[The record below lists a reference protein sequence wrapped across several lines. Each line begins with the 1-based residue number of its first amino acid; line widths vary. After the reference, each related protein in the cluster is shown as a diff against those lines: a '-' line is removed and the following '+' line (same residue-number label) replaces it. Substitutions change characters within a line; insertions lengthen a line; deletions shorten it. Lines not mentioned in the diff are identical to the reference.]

1 VLRDRVGSVAARG
14 ELVEQPRLAQPG
26 VGERLER
33 PEGLAGDDEERR
45 LRVEAGELLA
55 GIDYDDVIEVL
66 IKEGV
71 DKFVVA
77 WDELQ
82 TTLAASLEAAR
93 A

>member
-1 VLRDRVGSVAARG
+1 MHA
-14 ELVEQPRLAQPG
+14 LA
-26 VGERLER
+26 E
-33 PEGLAGDDEERR
+33 
-45 LRVEAGELLA
+45 A

-82 TTLAASLEAAR
+82 TTLGASLEAAR
-93 A
+93 S

>member
-1 VLRDRVGSVAARG
+1 MHA
-14 ELVEQPRLAQPG
+14 LA
-26 VGERLER
+26 E
-33 PEGLAGDDEERR
+33 
-45 LRVEAGELLA
+45 A